1 MPVTQPRSPRQEPPR
16 SALLGAGVAAT
27 AILALALALSPSA
40 WAHHVDSM
48 RPTANYS
55 AACAKTTTF
64 CQTDNSVLTYFS
76 EGSLNSTSKGV
87 ITNVLS
93 TQFEPTDLTVRWE
106 APPSYTGSAETD
118 VIYQV
123 NPTPLPRGVSG
134 WTFCDDP
141 ISSTR
146 CDQHYV
152 VFYSDFWA
160 QTITCHETGHAV
172 GLTHGQQA
180 SPALSN
186 TDPSLACMVA
196 AGSNSLGLGA
206 HNRSE
211 INGAY

>member
-1 MPVTQPRSPRQEPPR
+1 
-16 SALLGAGVAAT
+16 
-27 AILALALALSPSA
+27 
-40 WAHHVDSM
+40 M

-55 AACAKTTTF
+55 SACVRTTSF
-64 CQTDNSVLTYFS
+64 CQTDNAALTFFS
-76 EGSLNSTSKGV
+76 ESSLDATSKGTV
-87 ITNVLS
+87 TSVLVN
-93 TQFEPTDLTVRWE
+93 QFDPTDIDVRWE
-106 APPSYTGSAETD
+106 SPPLYTGSAETD

-123 NPTPLPRGVSG
+123 NPTVLPPGVSG

-152 VFYSDFWA
+152 VFYSNFWA
-160 QTITCHETGHAV
+160 RTVTCHETGHAV

-180 SPALSN
+180 APAISN
-186 TDPSLACMVA
+186 TDPSLACMVSG
-196 AGSNSLGLGA
+196 GSNALGLGT